1 MPPQQR
7 IMAVVDNEPN
17 SDDETERL
25 QPEGTMR
32 RIVSSSE
39 ISVGGAP
46 MAGRDYKIRK
56 SSLIGYV
63 RVVVVVVVAQLCVC
77 THKRPAKHHLLA
89 CCSRN
94 LRDAADRSKPYSLA
108 NDCSCC
114 ALPSPTVLY

>member
-7 IMAVVDNEPN
+7 VMAVDNEPN

-46 MAGRDYKIRK
+46 VAGRDYKIRK
-56 SSLIGYV
+56 SSLIG
-63 RVVVVVVVAQLCVC
+63 
-77 THKRPAKHHLLA
+77 
-89 CCSRN
+89 
-94 LRDAADRSKPYSLA
+94 
-108 NDCSCC
+108 
-114 ALPSPTVLY
+114 